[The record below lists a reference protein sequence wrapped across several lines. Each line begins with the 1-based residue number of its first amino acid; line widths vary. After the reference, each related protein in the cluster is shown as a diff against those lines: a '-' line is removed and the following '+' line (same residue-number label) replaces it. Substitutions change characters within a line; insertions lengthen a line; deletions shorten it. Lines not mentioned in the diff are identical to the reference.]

1 METHESTKLFYD
13 KFLYRLT
20 FTNIL
25 ATIFR
30 NKNLYHARQRLDEL
44 QYAADNDQPLFM
56 RSFLREVPIKVQSL
70 NDAKIVYSHL
80 STRSDYILR
89 IQHPRISLY
98 SNDKKWLLDLREK
111 LEINSEKECTFSGP
125 SDECIPLL
133 QNSNHV
139 IVVSTPPEFKYKV
152 TLGIQTNNEFVN
164 WIKDNPDKV
173 KAGKIFLD
181 ASKNFGGTGM
191 YFYARDKK
199 ILQLI
204 TLMGINIRRIDKL
217 ICKQDLDK

>member
-1 METHESTKLFYD
+1 MEKHESTKLFYD

-20 FTNIL
+20 FKNVL

-30 NKNLYHARQRLDEL
+30 NKNLYVARQRLDEL
-44 QYAADNDQPLFM
+44 QNAADNDQPLLM
-56 RSFLREVPIKVQSL
+56 RNFLREVPIKVQSL
-70 NDAKIVYSHL
+70 NDAKMFYSHI

-89 IQHPRISLY
+89 IEHPSISLY
-98 SNDKKWLLDLREK
+98 SNDKNWLLDLGEK
-111 LEINSEKECTFSGP
+111 LDYNKFNACSFSGP
-125 SDECIPLL
+125 SDKYISLL
-133 QNSNHV
+133 QNTNNV
-139 IVVSTPPEFKYKV
+139 IVVQNPPEFKYKV
-152 TLGIQTNNEFVN
+152 TLGVQTNNEFVK
-164 WIKDNPDKV
+164 WIKNNPDKV
-173 KAGKIFLD
+173 KAGKTFLN

-204 TLMGINIRRIDKL
+204 SLMGVNIRRIDKL